1 MAGARIARRRR
12 NPIANDDHLPYDEWI
27 PSHAVKFNSD
37 GTVDL
42 MTEGQ
47 HNPRR
52 NAGDRPEIHVYGE
65 GNNWTY
71 SMILPYRGHGSHYSH
86 HFDKSFSSPEAA
98 LRHAEEHIGKPGY
111 GGEFGTVENWD
122 DPEIYIHYE
131 GWEPAGIYAL
141 GPGSGAHHVANAGMV
156 QNIQGYKDAA
166 GHFHPI
172 RWDSDYDPEEWGIDE
187 PHDYVISP
195 SRKFYSMSG
204 ETPPRS
210 RRRKRR

>member
-47 HNPRR
+47 HNARR
-52 NAGDRPEIHVYGE
+52 NAKPNLIELINTFNDASDPGA
-65 GNNWTY
+65 
-71 SMILPYRGHGSHYSH
+71 YRTDEEHAIERERAR
-86 HFDKSFSSPEAA
+86 DA
-98 LRHAEEHIGKPGY
+98 LRAIRQH
-111 GGEFGTVENWD
+111 
-122 DPEIYIHYE
+122 YIE
-131 GWEPAGIYAL
+131 GVDYKELSNGAL
-141 GPGSGAHHVANAGMV
+141 WPIMHNAGMV

-187 PHDYVISP
+187 PHDYTISP
-195 SRKFYSMSG
+195 SRKFYQMSG

-210 RRRKRR
+210 RKRRRR